1 MDLLGGEDFYLRVW
15 SIKSGEM
22 LYEDKFMN
30 SVPSVVCYTRGAAFM
45 HLLKCYCSYIG
56 FYFHIYIYGWYGFV
70 GGPDYNRR
78 NHFPGAWLGSE
89 EGLFY
94 VNTS

>member
-1 MDLLGGEDFYLRVW
+1 MHVLLGGEDFYLRVW
-15 SIKSGEM
+15 RLKSGEM

-30 SVPSVVCYTRGAAFM
+30 SVPSVLCWPRG
-45 HLLKCYCSYIG
+45 
-56 FYFHIYIYGWYGFV
+56 
-70 GGPDYNRR
+70 GGSNRSDY
-78 NHFPGAWLGSE
+78 FPGAWLGSR